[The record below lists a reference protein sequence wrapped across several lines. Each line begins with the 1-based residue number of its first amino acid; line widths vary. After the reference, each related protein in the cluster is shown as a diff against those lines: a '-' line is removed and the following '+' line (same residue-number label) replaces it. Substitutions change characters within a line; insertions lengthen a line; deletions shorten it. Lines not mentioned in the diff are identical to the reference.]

1 MTFILCHEYFFSSYL
16 LLPPILIHLRHKTQ
30 ICYKKKINNIKMAV
44 RFIIDF
50 AVVLN
55 NVNAFFSDFLFINFP
70 RRIREIVARSEHNL
84 SKGGR
89 VARERDCSGQNREGE
104 EEGGRGV
111 KREGVGEGKK
121 EGKMAHAFKILSARV
136 EYYTEGIVCYVAF
149 MVYVTKWKLPFR
161 TRGLKYLKVVE
172 RGSRLLEKKKFYVLN
187 FILYL

>member
-1 MTFILCHEYFFSSYL
+1 MRVEKSPAIFPVDRTPNKYGIKLRSQMTFILCHEYFFSSYL

-89 VARERDCSGQNREGE
+89 VARERDCSG
-104 EEGGRGV
+104 
-111 KREGVGEGKK
+111 
-121 EGKMAHAFKILSARV
+121 
-136 EYYTEGIVCYVAF
+136 
-149 MVYVTKWKLPFR
+149 
-161 TRGLKYLKVVE
+161 
-172 RGSRLLEKKKFYVLN
+172 
-187 FILYL
+187 